1 MCGRYGS
8 WSSGTVLAGVFDAVL
23 TEEAA
28 LLGPSWNVAPGADV
42 RVVVERAAGDRDRA
56 VATRQLRVARWGLL
70 PSWAKDPAMARR
82 AINARAESAATKP
95 FFRDAM
101 TSFRAVVPA
110 DCWYE
115 WQRADIA
122 GPSAG
127 SSARGAPPR
136 PFALRAADGAPLALA
151 GLCSWWR
158 GPVDRPGPARHGQ
171 WLLTCA
177 IVTRAAGPD
186 LAWLHHREPVV
197 LRPQDVGA
205 WLDPG
210 LTDGHGAA
218 GLLGGP
224 RPALAWH
231 EVDPAVGS
239 VHSQGPQLLEPAGG
253 AGPSLGPLGP

>member
-1 MCGRYGS
+1 M
-8 WSSGTVLAGVFDAVL
+8 LAGVFDAVL

-101 TSFRAVVPA
+101 ASFRAVVPA

-127 SSARGAPPR
+127 
-136 PFALRAADGAPLALA
+136 
-151 GLCSWWR
+151 
-158 GPVDRPGPARHGQ
+158 GPVLVVAGASGPAGAGPAR
-171 WLLTCA
+171 A
-177 IVTRAAGPD
+177 VAVD
-186 LAWLHHREPVV
+186 LRHCDPRR
-197 LRPQDVGA
+197 RPRS
-205 WLDPG
+205 G
-210 LTDGHGAA
+210 LVA
-218 GLLGGP
+218 P
-224 RPALAWH
+224 P
-231 EVDPAVGS
+231 
-239 VHSQGPQLLEPAGG
+239 
-253 AGPSLGPLGP
+253 